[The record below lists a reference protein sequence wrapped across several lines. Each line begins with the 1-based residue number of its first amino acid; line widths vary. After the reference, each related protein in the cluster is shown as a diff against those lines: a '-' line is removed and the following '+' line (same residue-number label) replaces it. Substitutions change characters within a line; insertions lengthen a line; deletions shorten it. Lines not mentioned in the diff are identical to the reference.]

1 VGAPGRRAGHTP
13 AGEDVHCQTIPGKA
27 AALLVGRTV
36 TFSGTLTEAERKD
49 GQVLVSLDCNAVE

>member
-1 VGAPGRRAGHTP
+1 M
-13 AGEDVHCQTIPGKA
+13 HCQTIPGKA